1 MKKGLDMEMYQ
12 VEMKQLEKYQDQQ
25 KKVKKNEYE
34 NGKRKSVIKKSFL
47 ASAIERVLNEK
58 ENLNLFKPNLHYEYE
73 IDNILE

>member
-1 MKKGLDMEMYQ
+1 M
-12 VEMKQLEKYQDQQ
+12 
-25 KKVKKNEYE
+25 KKNEYE